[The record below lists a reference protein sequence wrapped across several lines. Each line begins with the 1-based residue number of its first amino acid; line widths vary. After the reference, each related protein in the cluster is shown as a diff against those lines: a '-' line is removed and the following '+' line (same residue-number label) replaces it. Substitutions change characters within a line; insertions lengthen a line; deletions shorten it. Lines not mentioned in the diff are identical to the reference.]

1 MDKKNNDKMIDLDLS
16 NLADGGI
23 QEKVDL
29 EMKKVFENIHDLNTE
44 PKSKRKVTITLELT
58 PDENREVI
66 TISSS
71 VKSNLA
77 PLTDVTTTILTGR
90 NVDGRVEAKELKSRT
105 KGQTYFDVDDGK
117 FKDDV
122 GTPIEEIES
131 NDNSGLIDFQKKQKN
146 NA

>member
-1 MDKKNNDKMIDLDLS
+1 MANRMIELDVS

-23 QEKVDL
+23 QEKVDM

-44 PKSKRKVTITLELT
+44 PKAKRKVTITLELT

-77 PLTDVTTTILTGR
+77 PLTDVTTTILTGV
-90 NVDGRVEAKELKSRT
+90 NVNGRVEARELKSRA
-105 KGQTYFDVDDGK
+105 KGQMYFDVDDEK

-122 GTPIEEIES
+122 GTPIEEVEAKES
-131 NDNSGLIDFQKKQKN
+131 SSLIDFQQKQKN